1 MTKDQMQNVR
11 DDIAYMRA
19 MAEEGRKAPLL
30 GGAILISA
38 GLIFSAASLLAW
50 AGQTGFGGVT
60 VEAANWAWLGA
71 MVLFVVVLTVFSRR
85 LGGKPGSMSPVNR
98 AAGTAWMGVG
108 LAIFVMALSMAIV
121 AWRFQ
126 SAEVMTI
133 FPSLIFA
140 MYGSGWAVSAAMSD
154 KKWLW
159 WVAIGAW
166 IGAPL
171 IALMTGDPEQY
182 LVYAAGLLLLT
193 VAPGVVLIRQEP
205 AEVI

>member
-1 MTKDQMQNVR
+1 MTKDQIQNVR

-30 GGAILISA
+30 GASILISA
-38 GLIFSAASLLAW
+38 GLIFSAASLIAW
-50 AGQTGFGGVT
+50 AGQTGTAGVT
-60 VEAANWAWLGA
+60 VEASNWIWLGS
-71 MVLFVVVLTVFSRR
+71 MILFVVALTVLSRR
-85 LGGKPGSMSPVNR
+85 LGGKPGIMSPVNR

-108 LAIFVMALSMAIV
+108 LAIFVLALSMAIIT
-121 AWRFQ
+121 WRFQ
-126 SAEVMTI
+126 SGEVMAI

-140 MYGSGWAVSAAMSD
+140 LYGSGWAVSAAMSD

-159 WVAIGAW
+159 WVTIGAW
-166 IGAPL
+166 VGAPL
-171 IALMTGDPEQY
+171 IALLTGDPAQY

-193 VAPGVVLIRQEP
+193 VLPGVILIRQEP